1 MYKTDGILSEVTYD
15 KEAWLSPVRK
25 SELLL
30 YTALVHIGN
39 QNYKAAKKYISNAII
54 DHNIKYQ
61 PLMRT
66 IRLVRLIVYYE
77 MHEYEFVYHESRSI
91 NRSLSSPKE
100 HTFKTEHII
109 LWFLNQQ
116 HLPVLRKDREAFWE
130 KLLPEVQALY
140 DDKYENQLLH
150 LCDLTAWIEAKILKE
165 NLSDVLK
172 RHMHMKELLQK

>member
-1 MYKTDGILSEVTYD
+1 MVS
-15 KEAWLSPVRK
+15 S
-25 SELLL
+25 
-30 YTALVHIGN
+30 
-39 QNYKAAKKYISNAII
+39 
-54 DHNIKYQ
+54 
-61 PLMRT
+61 T

>member
-1 MYKTDGILSEVTYD
+1 MAYYQKSLYD

-77 MHEYEFVYHESRSI
+77 MHEYEFV
-91 NRSLSSPKE
+91 
-100 HTFKTEHII
+100 
-109 LWFLNQQ
+109 
-116 HLPVLRKDREAFWE
+116 
-130 KLLPEVQALY
+130 
-140 DDKYENQLLH
+140 
-150 LCDLTAWIEAKILKE
+150 
-165 NLSDVLK
+165 
-172 RHMHMKELLQK
+172 